1 MSELNNQ
8 LILISGA
15 SATGKSASLR
25 NIRNQNKWYYA
36 GCEAGKALPF
46 KNNFNTLKIQDPYQI
61 YEVFDRAMDNP
72 EECQGDCQGIIID
85 SLTFLMDMFE
95 SQYVIN
101 STNTMKGWSNF
112 QQFFKILMQDKVLKF
127 GKPTLILA
135 HTQDF
140 LDEKTLETKT
150 YVPIKGALKA
160 NGVESFFTTVISTK
174 KVAIKD
180 LEPYKND
187 MLNITEDEEILGF
200 KYCFQTMLTKQTI
213 GERIR
218 SPMGMFSRN
227 QTYIDND
234 AQVLLDYIN
243 NYYNN

>member
-25 NIRNQNKWYYA
+25 NIRDQDKWIYV

-46 KNNFNTLKIQDPYQI
+46 KNNFQDANLEDPKQLKQLFEITRD
-61 YEVFDRAMDNP
+61 EP
-72 EECQGDCQGIIID
+72 ECKGIIID
-85 SLTFLMDMFE
+85 TLTFLMDMFE
-95 SQYVIN
+95 SQYVLD
-101 STNTMKGWSNF
+101 TPNTRQGWLEY
-112 QQFFKILMQDKVLKF
+112 QQYFKRLMQEWVLQCK
-127 GKPTLILA
+127 KPTIILA
-135 HTQDF
+135 HTQKITD
-140 LDEKTLETKT
+140 DKTLETVT
-150 YVPIKGALKA
+150 QVPIKGGIKG
-160 NGVESFFTTVISTK
+160 NGVEAYFTTVVSTK
-174 KVAIKD
+174 KVSLKD

-187 MLNITEDEEILGF
+187 MLHITEDEEILGF
-200 KYCFQTMLTKQTI
+200 KYCFQTMLTKETI

-234 AQVLLDYIN
+234 VQVLLDYID